1 MEFTAA
7 DIAGV
12 YLIKPD
18 IFRDS
23 RGFFTETFHQEKY
36 NAAVPYDFVQDN
48 MSFSQRG
55 TVRGLHYQLQHPQ
68 GKLIFVIS
76 GEIFDVAVD
85 IRHGSPT
92 FGHWVGFNL
101 SAENHWQLF
110 VPPGFAHGFMVLS
123 ETAQVYYKCTDLY
136 CHGDEYGVL
145 WNDPGIGIEWPDS
158 EVILSEKDVVL
169 PTLKSSCRDNL
180 PIYSE

>member
-1 MEFTAA
+1 MEFVPAE
-7 DIAGV
+7 IAGV

-18 IFRDS
+18 IFRDQ

-36 NAAVPYDFVQDN
+36 NIAVPYDFVQDN

-55 TVRGLHYQLQHPQ
+55 TVRGLHYQLKQPQ
-68 GKLIFVIS
+68 GKLIFVLT

-85 IRHGSPT
+85 IRRGSPT
-92 FGHWVGFNL
+92 FGHWVGYKI

-123 ETAQVYYKCTDLY
+123 DTAQVYYKCTDLY
-136 CHGDEYGVL
+136 CHGDEYGIV

-158 EVILSEKDVVL
+158 EVVLSDKDKVL
-169 PTLKSSCRDNL
+169 PTLVSAGKGNL

>member
-1 MEFTAA
+1 MEFIPA

-12 YLIKPD
+12 YLIEPD
-18 IFRDS
+18 VFRDS

-36 NAAVPYDFVQDN
+36 NRAVPYDFVQDN

-55 TVRGLHYQLQHPQ
+55 TVRGLHYQLQQPQ
-68 GKLIFVIS
+68 GKLILVLS

-85 IRHGSPT
+85 IRRGSPT
-92 FGHWVGFNL
+92 FGNWVAYHL

-145 WNDPGIGIEWPDS
+145 WNDPGIGIKWPDS
-158 EVILSEKDVVL
+158 EVILSDKDAVL
-169 PTLKSSCRDNL
+169 PTLNSVGKDNL

>member
-1 MEFTAA
+1 MEFIPAN
-7 DIAGV
+7 IAGV

-36 NAAVPYDFVQDN
+36 NTAVPYDFVQDN
-48 MSFSQRG
+48 MSFSRRG
-55 TVRGLHYQLQHPQ
+55 TVRGLHYQLQQPQ
-68 GKLIFVIS
+68 GKLIFVLS
-76 GEIFDVAVD
+76 GEIFDVVID
-85 IRHGSPT
+85 IRRGSPT
-92 FGHWVGFNL
+92 FGHWVGYNI
-101 SAENHWQLF
+101 SDENHWQLF

-123 ETAQVYYKCTDLY
+123 ETALVYYKCTDLY
-136 CHGDEYGVL
+136 CHGDEYGIL

-158 EVILSEKDVVL
+158 KVILSEKDAVL
-169 PTLKSSCRDNL
+169 PTLTSVGKDNL